1 MVHFSLFVSIFCTD
15 PTGLFFIIMGAD
27 MMNIS
32 SPSSREIIWSD
43 MFDLPVMDVLKYF
56 LPVMYMGCLF
66 FLNTVPAAL
75 AMKTLL
81 LFVFMPNSFM
91 ASWMSRFL
99 SRSCLYFISSDN
111 WLAKTSTDWMF
122 RVSLFVMDSLF

>member
-1 MVHFSLFVSIFCTD
+1 
-15 PTGLFFIIMGAD
+15 

-81 LFVFMPNSFM
+81 LFVLMPNSFM